1 MNWLTQIAPTIAT
14 CLGGPLAG
22 LAVTALSKLFGVA
35 PDQVQSMINDNK
47 LSADQIAAVQQE
59 EIRFKEQTQALGLN
73 FEQLAVEDRKSARD
87 MQTTTQSIIP
97 PLLSILVTVGFFGI
111 LAYLM
116 VTPADT
122 ANTPLMIMLGSL
134 GTAWTGIIAFYF
146 GSSAGSRAKDQMLFE
161 STPEGRSS
169 PFTLSQ

>member
-1 MNWLTQIAPTIAT
+1 MNWLMQIAPTIAT

-35 PDQVQSMINDNK
+35 PDQVQSMIDGNK
-47 LSADQIAAVQQE
+47 LSADQIAAVKME
-59 EIRFKEQTQALGLN
+59 EIKFKEQTQALGLN

-87 MQTTTQSIIP
+87 MQTNTQSIIP
-97 PLLSILVTVGFFGI
+97 PVLSILVTAGFFGI

-146 GSSAGSRAKDQMLFE
+146 GSSAGSRAKDQMLFD
-161 STPEGRSS
+161 STPAK
-169 PFTLSQ
+169 

>member
-87 MQTTTQSIIP
+87 MQTATGSLIP

-146 GSSAGSRAKDQMLFE
+146 GSSAGSQKKDAMLYN
-161 STPEGRSS
+161 STPAK
-169 PFTLSQ
+169 

>member
-35 PDQVQSMINDNK
+35 PDQLQSMINDNK
-47 LSADQIAAVQQE
+47 ISADQIAAVQQE

-146 GSSAGSRAKDQMLFE
+146 GSSAGSRQKDEMLFN
-161 STPEGRSS
+161 STPAK
-169 PFTLSQ
+169 

>member
-1 MNWLTQIAPTIAT
+1 MNWLNQIAPTIAT

-59 EIRFKEQTQALGLN
+59 EIKFKEQTQALGLN

-87 MQTTTQSIIP
+87 MQTVTGSLIP
-97 PLLSILVTVGFFGI
+97 PMLSILVTLGFFGI
-111 LAYLM
+111 LVYLM
-116 VTPADT
+116 VRPADT

-146 GSSAGSRAKDQMLFE
+146 GSSAGSRVKDQMLFN
-161 STPEGRSS
+161 STPAK
-169 PFTLSQ
+169 

>member
-1 MNWLTQIAPTIAT
+1 MNWLNQIAPTIAT

-22 LAVTALSKLFGVA
+22 LAVTTLSKLFGVA

-59 EIRFKEQTQALGLN
+59 EIKFKEQTQALGLN

-87 MQTTTQSIIP
+87 MQTVTGSLIP
-97 PLLSILVTVGFFGI
+97 PMLSILVTLGFFGI
-111 LAYLM
+111 LVYLM
-116 VTPADT
+116 VRPADT

-146 GSSAGSRAKDQMLFE
+146 GSSAGSRAKDQMLFD
-161 STPEGRSS
+161 STPAK
-169 PFTLSQ
+169 

>member
-1 MNWLTQIAPTIAT
+1 MNWLLQVAPTIAT

-22 LAVTALSKLFGVA
+22 LATAALSKLFGVP
-35 PDQVQSMINDNK
+35 PDQVQNMISENK
-47 LSADQIAAVQQE
+47 LSADQIAAVKLE
-59 EIRFKEQTQALGLN
+59 EIKFKEQTQALGLN

-87 MQTTTQSIIP
+87 MQTVTGSLIP
-97 PLLSILVTVGFFGI
+97 PVLSVLVTAGFFGI

-116 VTPADT
+116 VRPADT

-146 GSSAGSRAKDQMLFE
+146 GSSASSQAKDQMIHN
-161 STPEGRSS
+161 STPIK
-169 PFTLSQ
+169 

>member
-161 STPEGRSS
+161 STPAK
-169 PFTLSQ
+169 

>member
-73 FEQLAVEDRKSARD
+73 FEHLAVEDRKSARD

-97 PLLSILVTVGFFGI
+97 PLLSILVTIGFFGI

-146 GSSAGSRAKDQMLFE
+146 GSSAGSQKKDAMLYN
-161 STPEGRSS
+161 STPAK
-169 PFTLSQ
+169 

>member
-22 LAVTALSKLFGVA
+22 LAVTALSTLFGVA

-146 GSSAGSRAKDQMLFE
+146 GSSAGSQKKDAMLYN
-161 STPEGRSS
+161 STPAK
-169 PFTLSQ
+169 

>member
-1 MNWLTQIAPTIAT
+1 
-14 CLGGPLAG
+14 
-22 LAVTALSKLFGVA
+22 
-35 PDQVQSMINDNK
+35 MINDNK

-146 GSSAGSRAKDQMLFE
+146 GSSAGSQKKDAMLYN
-161 STPEGRSS
+161 STPAK
-169 PFTLSQ
+169 

>member
-97 PLLSILVTVGFFGI
+97 PLLSILVTIGFFGI

-146 GSSAGSRAKDQMLFE
+146 GSSAGSQKKDAMLYN
-161 STPEGRSS
+161 STPVK
-169 PFTLSQ
+169 

>member
-59 EIRFKEQTQALGLN
+59 EIKFKEQTQALGLN

-87 MQTTTQSIIP
+87 MQTTTQSFIP
-97 PLLSILVTVGFFGI
+97 PLLSILVTIGFFGI

-122 ANTPLMIMLGSL
+122 TNTPLMIMLGSL

-146 GSSAGSRAKDQMLFE
+146 GSSAGSQKKDQMLFN
-161 STPEGRSS
+161 SHPA
-169 PFTLSQ
+169 Q

>member
-122 ANTPLMIMLGSL
+122 GNTPLMIMLGSL

-161 STPEGRSS
+161 STPAK
-169 PFTLSQ
+169 